1 MALAGT
7 TFALDGHRQLGAAD
21 GAEGPGEFVRL
32 WRGFMTA
39 RVTLGLVLLS
49 LQITLRLMGQPPEQ
63 LLMAVC
69 AAYLAATLGTRL
81 FGRPRR
87 LGRNFDLQ
95 WLSTIGVDVAA
106 FGFLQY
112 AQGHVGINYTP
123 LLALPVLLASVLGS
137 LPLAMGTAAGVTLL
151 LLGQAVIMAMQFPQ
165 DMTALF
171 AQTALTGAGYFLI
184 AFLSTQLS
192 ARLANEEQRS
202 QRSQRAMHVQ
212 RQVNELVIESMADG
226 VLVVDVDGL
235 VWSANPAAR
244 RFLGRDSA
252 TGRLPFEIHAQT
264 HWSSL
269 GRLAAASFASGRAQR
284 ANLVLMRDDAG
295 PLHVLVRTRLT
306 ATVDASAAS
315 LCVVFMQDQREAE
328 ARMRTEKLA
337 SMGRMSTAVAHEI
350 RNPLAAIVQANA
362 LLGEEVAEPHLQH
375 LIQMVGQNASRLER
389 IVDEVL
395 NISRVPGSGGGGEQ
409 SVMALNETVERICRD
424 WAQQPVSTIAL
435 RVDLCAGN
443 PRVLFDAE
451 HMRRVLV
458 NLLDNARRYASD
470 AGDAIQVSTAPG
482 IDGAFVLGVWSDGA
496 PMEASVER
504 HLFEP
509 FFSSES
515 RSTGLGLYICR
526 ELCEGHGAT
535 IGFRRTARAT
545 ARASQDGNEFR
556 IVLEPADRPLVQAL
570 GSDKIPSTLWQQQ
583 RL

>member
-1 MALAGT
+1 MALTGAT
-7 TFALDGHRQLGAAD
+7 STLDVHRQLGAAD

-39 RVTLGLVLLS
+39 RVTLGLVLLT
-49 LQITLRLMGQPPEQ
+49 LQFTLRMMGQAPDP

-69 AAYLAATLGTRL
+69 AAYLAAALVTRL

-87 LGRNFDLQ
+87 LGRNFDPQ

-106 FGFLQY
+106 FGLLQY
-112 AQGHVGINYTP
+112 LQGHVGINYAP

-151 LLGQAVIMAMQFPQ
+151 LLGQAVIMVLQLPQ
-165 DMTALF
+165 DMTPLF

-226 VLVVDVDGL
+226 VLVVDVDGQ
-235 VWSANPAAR
+235 VWAANPAAR
-244 RFLGRDSA
+244 QFLGRDGDA
-252 TGRLPFEIHAQT
+252 GRLPFDIHAQA

-284 ANLVLMRDDAG
+284 ANLVLVRDDAG

-306 ATVDASAAS
+306 ATVEASAAS

-362 LLGEEVAEPHLQH
+362 LLGEEVAAPHLQH

-395 NISRVPGSGGGGEQ
+395 NISRVPGNSGGGAQ
-409 SVMALNETVERICRD
+409 PAMALNEAVERICGD
-424 WAQQPVSTIAL
+424 WARQPVSAIVL
-435 RVDLCAGN
+435 GVDLCSGN
-443 PRVLFDAE
+443 PRVLFDPE

-470 AGDAIQVSTAPG
+470 ASDAIQVYTVPG
-482 IDGAFVLGVWSDGA
+482 ADGAFVLGVWSDGA

-535 IGFRRTARAT
+535 IGFRRSARTTARG
-545 ARASQDGNEFR
+545 SHDGNEFR
-556 IVLEPADRPLVQAL
+556 IVLEQADRPLAHAL
-570 GSDKIPSTLWQQQ
+570 ASDKIPSTTWQQQ

>member
-1 MALAGT
+1 MALTGAT
-7 TFALDGHRQLGAAD
+7 STRDVHLQLGAAD
-21 GAEGPGEFVRL
+21 GVEGPAEFVRL

-39 RVTLGLVLLS
+39 RVTLGLVLLA
-49 LQITLRLMGQPPEQ
+49 LQITLLVMGQAPDR
-63 LLMAVC
+63 LLVAVC

-81 FGRPRR
+81 FGHPRR
-87 LGRNFDLQ
+87 LGRNFDPQ

-106 FGFLQY
+106 FGLLQY
-112 AQGHVGINYTP
+112 LQGHAGINYTP

-151 LLGQAVIMAMQFPQ
+151 LLGQAVIMALQLPQ
-165 DMTALF
+165 DMTPLF

-226 VLVVDVDGL
+226 VLVVDVDGQ
-235 VWSANPAAR
+235 VWAANPAAR
-244 RFLGRDSA
+244 NFLGRD
-252 TGRLPFEIHAQT
+252 GDPERLPFEIRAQAQ
-264 HWSSL
+264 WSSVA
-269 GRLAAASFASGRAQR
+269 RLAAASFASGRAQR
-284 ANLVLMRDDAG
+284 ANLVLLRDDAG

-328 ARMRTEKLA
+328 ARLRTEKLA

-362 LLGEEVAEPHLQH
+362 LLGEEVGAPHLQH

-395 NISRVPGSGGGGEQ
+395 NISRVPGNSADGAQ
-409 SVMALNETVERICRD
+409 PVMALNEAVERICGD
-424 WAQQPVSTIAL
+424 WAQQPVSPI
-435 RVDLCAGN
+435 VPGVELCSGS
-443 PRVLFDAE
+443 PRVLFDPE
-451 HMRRVLV
+451 HLRRVLV
-458 NLLDNARRYASD
+458 NLLDNARRYASG
-470 AGDAIQVSTAPG
+470 ASDAIQVYTAPTA
-482 IDGAFVLGVWSDGA
+482 DGTFVLAVWSDGT

-535 IGFRRTARAT
+535 IGFRRSVRVTARG
-545 ARASQDGNEFR
+545 SQHGNEFR
-556 IVLEPADRPLVQAL
+556 IVLEQVDRPLAYAL
-570 GSDKIPSTLWQQQ
+570 ASDKIPSTTWQQQ